1 MKKWRVLSHFLH
13 LECSFFLQ
21 YTVIICRADCLVS
34 HGSSLWRLQIQEDCN
49 THCTFPWFWGF
60 TLWFSSTYLLTYLL
74 TYLTYLFHMC
84 CCAVVRRQPW
94 GVGFP
99 LLWVS
104 EETGLTSS
112 GLAASVFTYSPIS
125 LPDQVCCKKK
135 KVCLILYIVVIL
147 FIFDLLFIGRWTIMS
162 GTLTLILRA
171 LWLYTFLSV
180 AFWHRNCSDISIL
193 H

>member
-135 KVCLILYIVVIL
+135 SVFNSLHCCNSFHFWFIIYWEMDDNVRHINPHLESLVTLHL
-147 FIFDLLFIGRWTIMS
+147 FICGF
-162 GTLTLILRA
+162 LT
-171 LWLYTFLSV
+171 
-180 AFWHRNCSDISIL
+180 
-193 H
+193 